1 MTSPRPAG
9 PTPAVREHY
18 RDLYDGLPEGT
29 SDRPVLAVLGNCQA
43 ESLRLLLDEDDI
55 TTVRLPA
62 LHELT
67 AYDVAPLQALLAR
80 TDLLVSQPVGDDYRG
95 LPVGTAQARAA
106 LPSGATHVLV
116 PSLRYAGLHPHHLL
130 VHPPGLDQPD
140 PPVVPY
146 HDVRTLVAAA
156 WARAGRPA
164 PPVPDLTPPMVLGVA
179 ADSVAELVRREQRH
193 GTVVA
198 SDLLTRPTATL
209 VRTINHPGNELLG
222 AVAAR
227 LRARLGLA
235 ARTPTLTRPLLDR
248 LHAPLQPAVVQAHD
262 LAVPARDHW
271 LVDGHELG
279 TEEVARAHLAWYAE
293 RPALLDAALARSGPL
308 RDRLGLEVPR

>member
-1 MTSPRPAG
+1 MTTG
-9 PTPAVREHY
+9 PTPELRAHY
-18 RDLYDGLPEGT
+18 RDLYDGLPASEAG
-29 SDRPVLAVLGNCQA
+29 SSGRPVLVVIGNCQA
-43 ESLRLLLDEDDI
+43 ESLRLLLDEDDV

-95 LPVGTAQARAA
+95 LPLGTEQVRAA
-106 LPSGATHVLV
+106 LPQGAAHVLV

-130 VHPPGLDQPD
+130 VHPPGLEAPD

-146 HDVRTLVAAA
+146 HDVRTVVAAA

-164 PPVPDLTPPMVLGVA
+164 PPAPELTPQQVLAVA
-179 ADSVAELVRREQRH
+179 ADSVSELVRREQQH

-198 SDLLTRPTATL
+198 SDLLAHPTATL

-222 AVAAR
+222 ALAAR
-227 LRARLGLA
+227 VRARLGLEP
-235 ARTPTLTRPLLDR
+235 RTPTLTRPLLDR
-248 LHAPLQPAVVQAHD
+248 LHAPLEPAVVLAHD
-262 LAVPARDHW
+262 LGVPARTHW
-271 LVDGHELG
+271 VVDGEPLG
-279 TEEVARAHLAWYAE
+279 TDEVAVAHLAWYAA
-293 RPALLDAALARSGPL
+293 RPELLDAALARSGPL
-308 RDRLGLEVPR
+308 RDLLGLDVPA